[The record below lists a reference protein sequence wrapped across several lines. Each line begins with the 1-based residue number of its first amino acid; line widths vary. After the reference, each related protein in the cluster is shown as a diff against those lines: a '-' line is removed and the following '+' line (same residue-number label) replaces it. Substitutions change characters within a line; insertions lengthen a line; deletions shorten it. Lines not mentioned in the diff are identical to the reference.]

1 MKKNT
6 GVISA
11 CQKIVLRKND
21 GTQTVTLP
29 DEARFPDGVK
39 EVLVRVVGPERVLSP
54 VDRAWDTFFLS
65 EERVTD
71 DLMTGRAG
79 QKQREREPFDP

>member
-1 MKKNT
+1 MPARK
-6 GVISA
+6 A
-11 CQKIVLRKND
+11 VLRNK
-21 GTQTVTLP
+21 GTQTIALP

-39 EVLVRVVGPERVLSP
+39 EVLVRVVGPDRVLSP

-71 DLMTGRAG
+71 DFMTGRTS
-79 QKQREREPFDP
+79 QKQREREPFDL

>member
-1 MKKNT
+1 MPVRK
-6 GVISA
+6 A
-11 CQKIVLRKND
+11 VLRDN
-21 GTQTVTLP
+21 GAQTIALP

-39 EVLVRVVGPERVLSP
+39 EVLVRVVGPDRVLSP

-71 DLMTGRAG
+71 DFMTGRAD
-79 QKQREREPFDP
+79 QKQREREPFDL

>member
-1 MKKNT
+1 MPVRK
-6 GVISA
+6 A
-11 CQKIVLRKND
+11 VLRNN
-21 GTQTVTLP
+21 GTQTIALP

-39 EVLVRVVGPERVLSP
+39 EVLVRVVGPDRVLSP

-71 DLMTGRAG
+71 DFMTGRAG
-79 QKQREREPFDP
+79 QKQREREPFDL